1 MKDNNPSNLTP
12 HHYKLSFFVDLG
24 GKKRGCERTFVQSW
38 IDTGLLWHLN
48 HWQRTGHLR

>member
-24 GKKRGCERTFVQSW
+24 GKKKEGVKE
-38 IDTGLLWHLN
+38 HLFN
-48 HWQRTGHLR
+48 LELIQACFDI

>member
-24 GKKRGCERTFVQSW
+24 KKKKKKGRERTFVQS
-38 IDTGLLWHLN
+38 
-48 HWQRTGHLR
+48 

>member
-24 GKKRGCERTFVQSW
+24 GKKEGVKE
-38 IDTGLLWHLN
+38 HLFN
-48 HWQRTGHLR
+48 LELIQACFDI